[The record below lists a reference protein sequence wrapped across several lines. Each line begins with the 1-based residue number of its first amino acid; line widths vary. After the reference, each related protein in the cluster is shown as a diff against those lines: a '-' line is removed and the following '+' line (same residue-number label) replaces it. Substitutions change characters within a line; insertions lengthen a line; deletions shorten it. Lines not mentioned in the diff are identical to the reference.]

1 MISSLTAFSQ
11 KDTTTS
17 PIPTKSFP
25 IPVVKMIVKD
35 LLSGDSAKAVLDLTK
50 QELDKTKE
58 IVGLKDSVISRL
70 NQKIE
75 LDGYIVG
82 LERDK
87 FKLLEGHNK
96 KVEREL
102 KIQKIK
108 SKIFGSL
115 TTIGLVVIGAFLI
128 TK

>member
-11 KDTTTS
+11 KDTTTA
-17 PIPTKSFP
+17 PIPTKTFP

-75 LDGYIVG
+75 LDGYIIG